1 MKIFALI
8 LLVAV
13 MTLAGSLGSYYL
25 KLASGEQKINAM
37 LTKPQL
43 YIGGGL
49 YAVGC
54 LLNVLLLRYVDYSVA
69 LPLTSLTYVWT
80 LIISHLRL
88 GEALTARKLIGV
100 ALIFIGAVFV
110 AL

>member
-1 MKIFALI
+1 MRILGLI

-25 KLASGEQKINAM
+25 KLASDQQKLSAM
-37 LTKPQL
+37 MTKPQL
-43 YIGGGL
+43 YIGGAL

-54 LLNVLLLRYVDYSVA
+54 LLNVLLLRFVDYSVA

-80 LIISHLRL
+80 LIISYIRL
-88 GEALTARKLIGV
+88 GETLTARKLAGV
-100 ALIFIGAVFV
+100 VLIFAGAVFV